1 MKKGVILAGV
11 FMSLVLGGYI
21 IGNSEKSVKL
31 FITKVAEPIGQYRA
45 KKPIK
50 IMEKVLE
57 ASSEIVKKNR

>member
-11 FMSLVLGGYI
+11 LLSLMLSDYI
-21 IGNSEKSVKL
+21 IVNPEKSVEL

-57 ASSEIVKKNR
+57 ASSKIVKKNR